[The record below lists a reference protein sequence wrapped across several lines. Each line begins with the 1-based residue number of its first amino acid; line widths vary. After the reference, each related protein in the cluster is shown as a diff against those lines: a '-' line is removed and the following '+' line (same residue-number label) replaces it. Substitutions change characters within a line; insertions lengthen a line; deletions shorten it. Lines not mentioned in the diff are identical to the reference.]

1 MLGFRQFSE
10 LNAGSLPTSV
20 STHQNDRDPKTNR
33 HCLPLFSL
41 QEGYR
46 QFLMSG
52 LGEMVF
58 RTLSGLVNDW
68 RETVEFDLIRLWL
81 RLFAERLRLFG
92 VLLKSGDHS
101 PPVTGQRWNNVAAY
115 QGIHFLR

>member
-1 MLGFRQFSE
+1 LLE
-10 LNAGSLPTSV
+10 V
-20 STHQNDRDPKTNR
+20 
-33 HCLPLFSL
+33 
-41 QEGYR
+41 GYR

-68 RETVEFDLIRLWL
+68 RETVEFDLIRLLL

-101 PPVTGQRWNNVAAY
+101 PPVTGSYRQILVTAEPVRRRR
-115 QGIHFLR
+115 LRADGQPAWR

>member
-1 MLGFRQFSE
+1 MLEFWQFSE
-10 LNAGSLPTSV
+10 LNAGSLPTSI

-33 HCLPLFSL
+33 HCLPLFL
-41 QEGYR
+41 LEEGYR

-81 RLFAERLRLFG
+81 RLRGATTLIGGNF
-92 VLLKSGDHS
+92 
-101 PPVTGQRWNNVAAY
+101 
-115 QGIHFLR
+115 

>member
-1 MLGFRQFSE
+1 MLEFWQFSE

-20 STHQNDRDPKTNR
+20 STHQNDRDSKTNR
-33 HCLPLFSL
+33 HCLPLFL
-41 QEGYR
+41 LEEGYR

-81 RLFAERLRLFG
+81 RLFAGRLRLLGGISKKWRSFTTC
-92 VLLKSGDHS
+92 D
-101 PPVTGQRWNNVAAY
+101 RAAE
-115 QGIHFLR
+115 QCGSVSRHAF